1 MYKIT
6 NLTQNSLAEIITEV
20 YQKFAMYYSAVKLA
34 SIESTTFLQV
44 ATILLNARVVEVV
57 ILSL

>member
-1 MYKIT
+1 
-6 NLTQNSLAEIITEV
+6 
-20 YQKFAMYYSAVKLA
+20 MYYSAVKLA

-44 ATILLNARVVEVV
+44 ATILLEAQVVEVV